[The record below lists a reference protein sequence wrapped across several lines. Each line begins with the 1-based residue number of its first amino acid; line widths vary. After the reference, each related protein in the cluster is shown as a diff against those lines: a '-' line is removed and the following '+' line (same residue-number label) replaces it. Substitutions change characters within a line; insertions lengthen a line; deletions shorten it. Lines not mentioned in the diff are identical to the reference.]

1 MHPRAVVVGGLG
13 FLGAAVV
20 RELVARGTAL
30 VVVDRKASGAA
41 CDRLFG
47 RGAVAWRRAD
57 ISERTTLRSC
67 FRRADEVYYFA
78 GRLGTSELE
87 ADLHGAIRDNVTG
100 AVNVFEAAMHA
111 DVGRVFY
118 PSKPNVWLN
127 AYTITKIAAEQFA
140 ELFSRRGLQIST
152 LRYFNAYG
160 PGQKVA
166 PVRKIIPTFAVQALR
181 GQPLTVYGDG
191 EQTVDMIYSTDL
203 ARVTIDLVR
212 HPHQLAPL
220 DLGRGIGLTVNQ
232 VAADV
237 IAHCGS
243 RSPIHHLPMRD
254 GETPGTQLVA
264 DISPLRRILGDLA
277 FADWGHSLS
286 HTLEW
291 YARTAA

>member
-1 MHPRAVVVGGLG
+1 MPPRAVVVGGLG

-20 RELVARGTAL
+20 RELAARGADV

-41 CDRLFG
+41 CERLFG
-47 RGAVAWRRAD
+47 KGAVMWRRTD
-57 ISERTTLRSC
+57 ISDRTALRSC
-67 FRRADEVYYFA
+67 CRGADELYHFA

-87 ADLHGAIRDNVTG
+87 TDLHGAIQENIAG
-100 AVNVFEAAMHA
+100 AVNVFEAAMRA
-111 DVGRVFY
+111 GVGRVFY

-140 ELFSRRGLQIST
+140 EMFSRQGLPISS

-160 PGQKVA
+160 PGQKVG
-166 PVRKIIPTFAVQALR
+166 PVRKIIPTFALQALR
-181 GQPLTVYGDG
+181 NQPLTVYGDG
-191 EQTVDMIYSTDL
+191 EQTVDMIYSSDL
-203 ARVTIDLVR
+203 ARVTIDVMR
-212 HPHQLAPL
+212 RPHHAEPL
-220 DLGRGIGLTVNQ
+220 DLGRGIALTVNQ

-237 IAHCGS
+237 IAQLGS
-243 RSPIHHLPMRD
+243 RSAIQHLPMRD

-264 DISPLRRILGDLA
+264 NISPLRRLLGDLA
-277 FADWGHSLS
+277 FADWSHSLS

>member
-1 MHPRAVVVGGLG
+1 MPPRAVVVGGLG

-20 RELVARGTAL
+20 RELVTRGSAVL
-30 VVVDRKASGAA
+30 VVDRRASRAA

-47 RGAVAWRRAD
+47 RGLVGWRRAD
-57 ISERTTLRSC
+57 ITDRMTLRSC
-67 FRRADEVYYFA
+67 FRRADEVYHFA

-87 ADLHGAIRDNVTG
+87 TDLHRAIEDNITG
-100 AVNVFEAAMHA
+100 AVNVFEAAMRA

-140 ELFSRRGLQIST
+140 EMFSRRGLQIST

-160 PGQKVA
+160 PGQKVG
-166 PVRKIIPTFAVQALR
+166 PVRKIIPTFALQALR
-181 GQPLTVYGDG
+181 GEPLTVYGDG
-191 EQTVDMIYSTDL
+191 KQTVDMIYSTDL
-203 ARVTIDLVR
+203 ARVTIDIMR
-212 HPHQLAPL
+212 HPHHPEPL
-220 DLGRGIGLTVNQ
+220 DLGRGVALTVNQ

-237 IAHCGS
+237 IAHLDS
-243 RSPIHHLPMRD
+243 RSPVHHLPMRD
-254 GETPGTQLVA
+254 GETPGTRLVA
-264 DISPLRRILGDLA
+264 DITPLRRLLGDLA
-277 FADWGHSLS
+277 FADWSNSLS